1 MYYRKYLK
9 APCKAKY
16 ILPVSDFFI
25 CTSQPTRQILS
36 AHKIVISFYL
46 MEHKSN
52 LHRIKA
58 GGGNKCISI
67 KICIKMF
74 NLPTGQFLGLTQ
86 FPSGCEQML
95 ICIFDL
101 IDTLPLVR
109 NISSLLE
116 LSLLPHDFLHPD
128 FRVSQCMGGY

>member
-1 MYYRKYLK
+1 
-9 APCKAKY
+9 
-16 ILPVSDFFI
+16 
-25 CTSQPTRQILS
+25 
-36 AHKIVISFYL
+36 
-46 MEHKSN
+46 
-52 LHRIKA
+52 
-58 GGGNKCISI
+58 
-67 KICIKMF
+67 
-74 NLPTGQFLGLTQ
+74 
-86 FPSGCEQML
+86 ML